1 MILKGHGVGII
12 QGNSFT
18 HWNYFLT
25 IEEDISHLSRW
36 IEPTEAN
43 FECYS
48 LEVARLLMVT
58 AAEVDVLSK
67 LVCRKINPA
76 SKATSINLYQ
86 NEIQAEF
93 PQIHNATVSI
103 PKFALTLKPWDSWS
117 LVRTPPFWWQD
128 YNKVKHHRS
137 EHFHRATLKNL
148 LNAVAALLLLEILYY
163 QEQVSELTPLSKLF
177 IPNSFCVRFEQG
189 FMYFPNAV

>member
-1 MILKGHGVGII
+1 MGII

-25 IEEDISHLSRW
+25 IEDDISHLSRW

-43 FECYS
+43 FDCYS

-58 AAEVDVLSK
+58 AAEVDVLAK
-67 LVCRKINPA
+67 LVCKKINPA
-76 SKATSINLYQ
+76 SIASSINLYQ
-86 NEIQAEF
+86 NEIQAQF
-93 PQIHNATVSI
+93 PKIHNATVTI
-103 PKFALTLKPWDSWS
+103 PKFGLKLTPWDSWKT
-117 LVRTPPFWWQD
+117 VRTPPFWWQD

-137 EHFHRATLKNL
+137 EHFQRATLKNL

-163 QEQVSELTPLSKLF
+163 QERITDLQQLSSLF
-177 IPNSFCVRFEQG
+177 IPNSFCVRIGHGLMF
-189 FMYFPNAV
+189 FPNAI